1 MLNLKRVQRVGWVIL
16 SIAATILV
24 VKHGFLGSSEDDP
37 QKRSLRDNP
46 FLSLFKSAPEVLTT
60 HWTCWNPQAPE
71 KFARLRFVKD
81 SDAHTGLIWFADPNG
96 EETTQGTLVM
106 KSDLSP
112 TVTKTLYEQPINR
125 QDLAYPR
132 SAQINSKQA
141 QLEVFTREQEKIL
154 ITVDQKSLHS
164 QAKQGQVVLHFVK
177 LKGPSRSQALE
188 NQTYECR
195 KFSEV
200 RNLPAFY
207 SDTQVAKF

>member
-24 VKHGFLGSSEDDP
+24 VKNGFLGSSEDDP
-37 QKRSLRDNP
+37 QKRSPRDRT

-81 SDAHTGLIWFADPNG
+81 SDAHTGLIWFADANG
-96 EETTQGTLVM
+96 EETAQGTLVM

-112 TVTKTLYEQPINR
+112 TETKTPHEPINR

-164 QAKQGQVVLHFVK
+164 RAKQGQVVLHFVK

-200 RNLPAFY
+200 RNLPAFH